1 MIISIVITVLL
12 LFFTLIIFLYFIY
25 VFFALT
31 IFLGAP
37 YMPAPY
43 PKVKEMLNL
52 ANPEPGEILYD
63 LGSGNGQILI
73 EAAKNYEVKVI
84 GIEINPLLVYL
95 SRRKIKKLGLKDRV
109 KVYWGNFL
117 KRDISDVNI
126 IITYLTQ
133 MANNKLEKKFLSEL
147 KSGTKIV
154 SLSFTFKKIP
164 LIKSNFNIRLYQIPY
179 AKI

>member
-37 YMPAPY
+37 YVPAPY

-63 LGSGNGQILI
+63 LGSGDGQIII
-73 EAAKNYEVKVI
+73 EAAQNYGVKAI
-84 GIEINPLLVYL
+84 GVEINPFLVYF
-95 SRRKIKKLGLKDRV
+95 SRKKIRKIGMEGKIKVCFGNIFKK
-109 KVYWGNFL
+109 
-117 KRDISDVNI
+117 DISDANVI
-126 IITYLTQ
+126 IIYLTQ
-133 MANNKLEKKFLSEL
+133 LANNRLEKKLLSEL
-147 KSGTKIV
+147 KPGTRII
-154 SLSFTFKKIP
+154 SLSFVIIGLVAGALGLDS
-164 LIKSNFNIRLYQIPY
+164 LIGN
-179 AKI
+179 